1 MTIEKLGEQGV
12 NYASDYFIPW
22 FMIIYFLLLIF
33 CLIYKFF
40 EYLKK
45 KIKEKKERK

>member
-12 NYASDYFIPW
+12 NYASEYIIPYG
-22 FMIIYFLLLIF
+22 MIIWSFLACI